1 MPVELS
7 PLESVAR
14 HGPVEVRV
22 KEVPE
27 SLLAGVHVVP
37 GAESGAEWERLALL
51 EHLLEMG
58 HAETVTGRNCCCSV
72 FHR

>member
-14 HGPVEVRV
+14 HGPVEVCV

-27 SLLAGVHVVP
+27 SLLAGVHVLP
-37 GAESGAEWERLALL
+37 GAECGTEWERLALL
-51 EHLLEMG
+51 EHLLG
-58 HAETVTGRNCCCSV
+58 KGQRQ
-72 FHR
+72 